1 MTTEFYNSL
10 PLEARSF
17 IQKNAGCITC
27 GNTEMKL
34 SNAYELYKS
43 QKIMK
48 AYQIIGGAVNYSKKG
63 QKGVLTSLND
73 KDLPKVKRNK
83 IEIARAI
90 HEVQPHMFSIFNEDL
105 INEIFDS
112 LPEEKIINLDDEIKD
127 IDVVDSE
134 IINEKTEVKKPIAKK
149 KIKKTKEIE

>member
-48 AYQIIGGAVNYSKKG
+48 AYQIIGGAVNYSKNK
-63 QKGVLTSLND
+63 QRGVLTSLSD
-73 KDLPKVKRNK
+73 KDTPLEIRNK
-83 IEIARAI
+83 IEIAKAI
-90 HEVQPHMFSIFNEDL
+90 YNVQPHMFSIFNEVEMSNIL
-105 INEIFDS
+105 EN
-112 LPEEKIINLDDEIKD
+112 LPKEEIINLDVI
-127 IDVVDSE
+127 DSE
-134 IINEKTEVKKPIAKK
+134 IIEQKPIAKK